1 MNLVRSVFRSASVLA
16 GLALLAFCAVVL
28 CSCSEEPVKPRL
40 RILCAPDAFD
50 AETVARFEQEKG
62 CIVEIVPRTDD
73 MDVFHRIMDGSDC
86 DLAVAPA
93 DLAEEFARHGRLL
106 ALNLADLPVVTRNID
121 TRFLDASPDPG
132 MSCSVPWRADFLGI
146 AYSPERVP
154 KFQFSWTTFSRPDLA
169 GMTAVSDDMRDTR
182 GADLVLLRYDPNTE
196 KEKENARAAGVARV
210 WRDNKA
216 RFLSPD
222 KAVDALAEGRI
233 AAAML
238 SNADALRAAQR
249 NPEIVFCH
257 PEEGSLLRIDS
268 LIIPANA
275 LQKELALAFVN
286 HLYRPE
292 IAAAAMASRLHLEP
306 NGPALDALPANL
318 RDSAAFHVPDSV
330 LEGARLRRSLPR
342 KANNMFRLYWIALQG
357 ESAESAGN

>member
-1 MNLVRSVFRSASVLA
+1 MNLVRALLRSAPVLVGA
-16 GLALLAFCAVVL
+16 ALLSICALLL
-28 CSCSEEPVKPRL
+28 CACSKEPVKPRL

-50 AETVARFEQEKG
+50 SETVARFEQEKN

-73 MDVFHRIMDGSDC
+73 MDVFHRIMDGNDC
-86 DLAVAPA
+86 DLAIAPA
-93 DLAEEFARHGRLL
+93 DLAEEFAKHGKLL

-132 MSCSVPWRADFLGI
+132 MNSSVPWRTDFLGI

-169 GMTAVSDDMRDTR
+169 GMTAVSNDMRDTL
-182 GADLVLLRYDPNTE
+182 GAALFILRYDPNTKTE
-196 KEKENARAAGVARV
+196 KEIARAAGVARV

-222 KAVDALAEGRI
+222 EAVDALAEGRI

-249 NPEIVFCH
+249 NPKIVFCH

-286 HLYRPE
+286 HLYRPD
-292 IAAAAMASRLHLEP
+292 IAAAEMASSLRLEP

-318 RDSAAFHVPDSV
+318 RDSAAFLIPDSV
-330 LEGARLRRSLPR
+330 LEGAQLRRSLPR
-342 KANNMFRLYWIALQG
+342 KTNNMFRLYWLALQS
-357 ESAESAGN
+357 E